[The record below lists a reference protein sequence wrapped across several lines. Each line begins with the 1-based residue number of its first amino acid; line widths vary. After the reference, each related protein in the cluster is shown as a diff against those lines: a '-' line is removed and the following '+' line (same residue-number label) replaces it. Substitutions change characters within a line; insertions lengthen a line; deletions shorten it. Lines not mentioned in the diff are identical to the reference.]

1 MPGILLEGADGV
13 SQMMFTVTW
22 NRLLRLTCVVSDVQ
36 LNQLFEEPPLSKILM
51 LEFIL
56 ICHYPSKN
64 LDAQIAQFQ
73 RKLFRDQS
81 FSECSIVSI
90 LMTGQPTPS
99 VPPQEIKA

>member
-1 MPGILLEGADGV
+1 MPEILLEGVDGV

-22 NRLLRLTCVVSDVQ
+22 NRLLRLTCVVSDVR

-64 LDAQIAQFQ
+64 LDTQIAQFQ
-73 RKLFRDQS
+73 RKHFRD
-81 FSECSIVSI
+81 
-90 LMTGQPTPS
+90 
-99 VPPQEIKA
+99 VPPFQSAETSCQFL